1 MLFQQATK
9 SFIINYG
16 NNSDTF
22 LDMSVQYK
30 TLPCLQLKCI
40 PRKERSKEDA
50 HGNLF
55 LFSVLCSNK
64 QFFKIGCSQMWGGRR
79 RLTKDLGVGV
89 QKTCFS
95 SGSSILVKIP
105 QWKKKKTPLTFSSQN
120 LLTWS
125 QIFKL
130 NHVMSWKLYFN
141 QLIVSFSFMDWAH
154 SNFKNST
161 LRHLNCNFSRTPYQV
176 NKLFLISGKHFMTL

>member
-64 QFFKIGCSQMWGGRR
+64 QFFKIACSQMWGGRR
-79 RLTKDLGVGV
+79 RLTKVLGVGV

-105 QWKKKKTPLTFSSQN
+105 QWKKKKTTFNILKPKSFDLIPDIQTKSCYVMETVFQPTHSLIFFYGLSSQ
-120 LLTWS
+120 
-125 QIFKL
+125 
-130 NHVMSWKLYFN
+130 
-141 QLIVSFSFMDWAH
+141 QL
-154 SNFKNST
+154 
-161 LRHLNCNFSRTPYQV
+161 
-176 NKLFLISGKHFMTL
+176 